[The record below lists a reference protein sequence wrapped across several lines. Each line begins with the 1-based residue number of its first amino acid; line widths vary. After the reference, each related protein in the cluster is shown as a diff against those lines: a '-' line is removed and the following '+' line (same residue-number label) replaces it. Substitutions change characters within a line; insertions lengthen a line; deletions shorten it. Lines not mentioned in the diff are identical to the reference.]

1 MTGKGRSVPGEVV
14 LYLVVACLAAGL
26 RLSRLD
32 WPPLTEDEARQALGA
47 AWRTPAASAHW
58 TPEPDWAPES
68 PTYNALTRWV
78 FQVGGASEALARL
91 VPAFAGVGLALA
103 PLWMRPRLGRGH
115 ALMTSF
121 VLAVSPTLVTVSRT
135 AGGESLALFGIG
147 TCLALLLG
155 SEKIGEG
162 RLLGAAVAAGLALGS
177 GAAAFTG
184 CLGLLV
190 AYLGLRVL
198 KRERGAA
205 AGVSG
210 AGRWGRWLSVA
221 LVALLLVATSLGTSV
236 TEAAGVADSLAAWL
250 KGWAGRGETP
260 ALTALFVLVTF
271 EPLAI
276 VFGVWEGAQRRARG
290 DLLGAGCAMWAV
302 GAVLVALVY
311 PMRTPGSVA
320 WVALPLAVL
329 AGGALA
335 RLVDG
340 LMSGWSWMGHGT
352 LTAVLLLFG
361 AMSGVQLSNYAS
373 GRGPGGYDL
382 DPAYSLWL
390 SLVLLGVAAVMALL
404 YAGGWSRRLAF
415 ESVGVAAGV
424 ATLLV
429 SLSMVW
435 RANFAETAASTASL
449 WRSETTGPGLRLLIK
464 TLEGLSQA
472 HTGRIDALPVTT
484 AAPATASMAWQLRS
498 FPRAA
503 DAEPGASPEAIVAPE
518 GIVPQGLAAEYLG
531 QTLTVGERRAW
542 VGALPPNPLRWWFT
556 PQAPSEPVRWL
567 LLVRRDLATLGTEP
581 ADGS

>member
-1 MTGKGRSVPGEVV
+1 MTGKGSSVPGEVV

-47 AWRTPAASAHW
+47 AWRTAVASAHW
-58 TPEPDWAPES
+58 TPGAGWAPDS

-78 FQVGGASEALARL
+78 FQLGGASEALARL
-91 VPAFAGVGLALA
+91 VPGLAGVGLALA

-135 AGGESLALFGIG
+135 AGGDSLALFGIG

-155 SEKIGEG
+155 SEQVGEG
-162 RLLGAAVAAGLALGS
+162 RRLGAAMAAGLALGS

-190 AYLGLRVL
+190 AFLGLRAL
-198 KRERGAA
+198 KRERGSP
-205 AGVSG
+205 AGASG
-210 AGRWGRWLSVA
+210 TGQWGRWLSVA
-221 LVALLLVATSLGTSV
+221 LATLLLLATSLGTSV
-236 TEAAGVADSLAAWL
+236 PDAAGVSDSLAAWL
-250 KGWAGRGETP
+250 KGWTSRGETP
-260 ALTALFVLVTF
+260 ALTALFVLVAF
-271 EPLAI
+271 ELLAL
-276 VFGVWEGAQRRARG
+276 VFGVWEGIQRRGRG
-290 DLLGAGCAMWAV
+290 DLLGAECAMWAV
-302 GAVLVALVY
+302 SALLVVLAY

-352 LTAVLLLFG
+352 LTTVLLLFG
-361 AMSGVQLSNYAS
+361 IMSGVQLSNYAS
-373 GRGPGGYDL
+373 DRGPGGYDIN
-382 DPAYSLWL
+382 PVFSLWL
-390 SLVLLGVAAVMALL
+390 SLALLGVAAVMAFL
-404 YAGGWSRRLAF
+404 YAGAWSRRLAL
-415 ESVGVAAGV
+415 ESVGAAAGV

-429 SLSMVW
+429 GLSMVW
-435 RANFAETAASTASL
+435 RANFGETAASTASL

-472 HTGRIDALPVTT
+472 HTGRIDALPATT
-484 AAPATASMAWQLRS
+484 AEPTTASMAWQLRS
-498 FPRAA
+498 FPRGATV
-503 DAEPGASPEAIVAPE
+503 EPGASPEAIVAPE
-518 GIVPQGLAAEYLG
+518 AIVPQGLAAEYLG

-542 VGALPPNPLRWWFT
+542 AGALPPNPLGWWFR
-556 PQAPSEPVRWL
+556 PQAPAEPVHWL